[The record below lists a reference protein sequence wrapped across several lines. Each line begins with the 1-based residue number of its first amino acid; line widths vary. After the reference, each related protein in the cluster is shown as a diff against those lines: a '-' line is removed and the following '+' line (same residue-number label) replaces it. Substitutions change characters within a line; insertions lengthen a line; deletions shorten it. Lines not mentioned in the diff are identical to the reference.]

1 MSSSEEKKEIQ
12 QKGVDYRA
20 KVPGLIPHRKETV
33 ARRASLM
40 HGPGWEY
47 VPVLWLFFKIL
58 NEIMIEYCLFCALP
72 IFNLNLNVYF
82 YLHFSWSSFH
92 LKSYLSLSL

>member
-20 KVPGLIPHRKETV
+20 EVPCLVPPRRETV
-33 ARRASLM
+33 ARHASLM

-47 VPVLWLFFKIL
+47 VPVLW
-58 NEIMIEYCLFCALP
+58 
-72 IFNLNLNVYF
+72 
-82 YLHFSWSSFH
+82 
-92 LKSYLSLSL
+92 